1 MPLVVECTALL
12 TRKIPSSLRL
22 LQGYAENCGG
32 SGGGTNACI
41 NRNGDGQGSSGTLSG
56 PGTCGGDCPRVLGSE
71 QKGHALVGGGCYGNV
86 GEAKLY
92 YGGGGGGGYYGGGG
106 GGYSGGGGGG
116 ASYTSDALEK
126 ARKYVGS
133 NSGWTSCNGGGT
145 AHCSESSKY
154 KKPDVGKLNNKKV
167 PGCSTTHYPTD
178 CNDASAGDAA
188 GPAVG
193 EGGSAFADNN
203 LGGAEGDP
211 KRDVAGP
218 GYVYIVVHPN

>member
-1 MPLVVECTALL
+1 MASYLLPL
-12 TRKIPSSLRL
+12 RYKQ
-22 LQGYAENCGG
+22 LQGYPENCGG
-32 SGGGTNACI
+32 SGGGTNAC
-41 NRNGDGQGSSGTLSG
+41 RVKSHFGTAGTLSG
-56 PGTCGGDCPRVLGSE
+56 PGNCEGNSCKSE

-86 GEAKLY
+86 GDAKGY
-92 YGGGGGGGYYGGGG
+92 YAGGGGGGYYGGGA

-126 ARKYVGS
+126 SRKYVGA
-133 NSGWTSCNGGGT
+133 NSGWTSCNGGGN
-145 AHCSESSKY
+145 AQCEENSRY
-154 KKPDVGKLNNKKV
+154 KKPEVGKLDNKKV

-178 CNDASAGDAA
+178 CNDAYAGNAS

-203 LGGAEGDP
+203 LGGEEGDP

-218 GYVYIVVHPN
+218 GYVYIVVYPN